1 MKGILRDIAAKKTG
15 QWELLARG
23 HVLFTVIGFLLLF
36 SIALAGQD
44 IKLVASI
51 DRNPVGMNE
60 QFVYTLEIS
69 GSGSGVP
76 EPQLPG
82 FSDFRILGGPNVST
96 SVQIINGS
104 MSSSKSYS
112 VVLLP
117 RKAGTFDIPPVAITH
132 KGKTYQ
138 SNPIRL
144 VVNQQ
149 GSPAAPQPGSSPGN
163 EAAEA
168 SSDLYIRVVP
178 SRRSAYVNDQITV
191 SFKVY
196 FRVSIRNPDFIKLPE
211 TVGFWVE
218 EYEIPQNIPVTAE
231 VVNGI
236 QYNVAEVK
244 KMALFPT
251 KTGQLTLT
259 PMQLAVDVVER
270 RRRRDPFSSFD
281 SFFDDPF
288 GRTVRKVLATDPV
301 TFTVKPLPES
311 GKPASFNGLVGNYTM
326 TAELDKTTAKANE
339 AISYR
344 IRLNGTGNLKSL
356 SGLPLEFPASFE
368 VYDPKVKDN
377 VNRSGPRLVSSR
389 ELEYVLIPRAPGQYR
404 IKPLEISFFD
414 PSSETYKT
422 LRSPEYLINV
432 GEGENVGGIASNT
445 YLSKSEVKLL
455 GKDINFIKEEN
466 LELLP
471 RGYKPYTALW
481 FWSSLILPLIF
492 LGIAYGYRNYQEKM
506 TTDIEY
512 ARKRKAYKQAEK
524 RLKGAS
530 HFLKQRKYA
539 EFYGEVSRA
548 LTGFVADKAN
558 QPAAGLLRD
567 NVEKLLRNR
576 KVDGEV
582 VEEYLR
588 CLDEADFRRF
598 APGETTEEEA
608 NFFYKKAEEILVKL
622 GKYF

>member
-1 MKGILRDIAAKKTG
+1 MIWRYIGTYRRTKAG
-15 QWELLARG
+15 LLAEGGIR
-23 HVLFTVIGFLLLF
+23 LLLIGFLLLGSF
-36 SIALAGQD
+36 SLLGQD
-44 IKLVASI
+44 IKLIASI
-51 DRNPVGMNE
+51 DRNPVGLNE
-60 QFVYTLEIS
+60 QFVYQLEIS

-76 EPQLPG
+76 DPNLPG
-82 FSDFRILGGPNVST
+82 FEDFRILGGPNVST
-96 SVQIINGS
+96 SVQIVNGS

-112 VVLLP
+112 VILLP
-117 RKAGTFDIPPVAITH
+117 RKAGTFNIPPVTITH

-138 SNPIRL
+138 SNAIRL

-149 GSPAAPQPGSSPGN
+149 SSQATPQQGSSVGN

-168 SSDLYIRVVP
+168 SSDLFIRVIP
-178 SRRSAYVNDQITV
+178 SRHSVYVNDQITV

-218 EYEIPQNIPVTAE
+218 EYEIPQNIPVTTE
-231 VVNGI
+231 VVDGI

-259 PMQLAVDVVER
+259 PMQLAVNVVER
-270 RRRRDPFSSFD
+270 RRRRDPFSTFD
-281 SFFDDPF
+281 SFFEDPF

-301 TFTVKPLPES
+301 TFTVKPLPEN
-311 GKPASFNGLVGNYTM
+311 GKPQRFSGLVGNYTM
-326 TAELDKTTAKANE
+326 TTEVDKSAVKANE
-339 AISYR
+339 AISYK

-356 SGLPLEFPASFE
+356 NDLAVEFPASFE

-377 VNRSGPRLVSSR
+377 INRSGPRLVGTR
-389 ELEYVLIPRAPGQYR
+389 ELEYVLIPRTSGQYR
-404 IKPLEISFFD
+404 IKPLEVAFFD

-422 LRSPEYLINV
+422 LRSPEYLIDV
-432 GEGENVGGIASNT
+432 GKGDDVGGIASNT

-466 LELLP
+466 LNLIP
-471 RGYKPYTALW
+471 RDYKPYTALW
-481 FWSSLILPLIF
+481 FWASLILPLIF
-492 LGIAYGYRNYQEKM
+492 LGVAYGYRNHQEKM
-506 TTDIEY
+506 TTNVEY
-512 ARKRKAYKQAEK
+512 ARRRKAYKQAEK

-530 HFLKQRKYA
+530 HFLKEQKYA

-548 LTGFVADKAN
+548 LIGFVADKTNHA
-558 QPAAGLLRD
+558 AAGVLRD
-567 NVEKLLRNR
+567 DVEKLLRNR
-576 KVDGEV
+576 KVDAEIV
-582 VEEYLR
+582 DEYLN

-598 APGETTEEEA
+598 APGDMSDEEA
-608 NFFYKKAEEILVKL
+608 NSFYKKAEEILVKL